1 MAKSDNSPLS
11 MKMKLTGTDRSHP
24 FPLSL
29 LAGVDLESINS
40 SSKSTSPSS
49 VSSERLS
56 MFGEDPLAVDG
67 LPLFFACGVVDCDR
81 RFFATLS
88 GVSGTSEE
96 SSSILSFLN
105 FVQFL
110 YHE

>member
-67 LPLFFACGVVDCDR
+67 LPLFFA
-81 RFFATLS
+81 TLP

-96 SSSILSFLN
+96 SSSILCFSTLSSFYTTN
-105 FVQFL
+105 SNIPSQKI
-110 YHE
+110 